1 MINKFLLD
9 AGGGG
14 EIRTHGRVTPTAVFK
29 TAALN
34 HSATPP
40 VLLLLMSRR
49 AGMILFRTYFCQR
62 NSVYSNRSAPLSG
75 NFKVVAHPYARG
87 VQSIV

>member
-40 VLLLLMSRR
+40 VLFYTLCKT
-49 AGMILFRTYFCQR
+49 AGIIPFCVYFFQC
-62 NSVYSNRSAPLSG
+62 SCCICYSNIG
-75 NFKVVAHPYARG
+75 NN
-87 VQSIV
+87 